1 MTQQSILEIFRS
13 SGALLEGH
21 FILTSGKHSDRYFQC
36 AKVLQY
42 PEHARALCGVI
53 ADAFRGEKI
62 DVVIAPAVGGIVVG
76 YEVAAQLGA
85 RGIFAEREDGKMTLR
100 RGFALAPG
108 ERVLVC
114 EDVTTTG
121 GSVNEII
128 ALVNAAGA
136 ELVGVGCVVD
146 RSGGA
151 FSPAPRFVSCMA
163 MSAAT
168 YPPDACPLCASG
180 SPAVK
185 PGSRGLA
192 AAKG

>member
-1 MTQQSILEIFRS
+1 MTQDSILNIFRS
-13 SGALLEGH
+13 TEALLEGH

-42 PEHARALCGVI
+42 PEHSRALCAVI
-53 ADAFRGEKI
+53 AKAFDSGKI
-62 DVVIAPAVGGIVVG
+62 DVVIAPAVGGIVVC
-76 YEVAAQLGA
+76 YEVACQLNA
-85 RGIFAEREDGKMTLR
+85 RAIFAEREEGAMTLR
-100 RGFALAPG
+100 RGFALKPG

-121 GSVNEII
+121 GSVMEII
-128 ALVNAAGA
+128 ELVKLAGA
-136 ELVGVGCVVD
+136 TLVGVGCIVD

-151 FSPAPRFVSCMA
+151 FNPEPRFVSCMK
-163 MSAAT
+163 MQVTT

-180 SPAVK
+180 STAVK

-192 AAKG
+192 AKK